1 MDFKKNSTLK
11 PDLLNS
17 LSYEKIL
24 EVLNID
30 NNEIQLNKIYNQD
43 CISFIDK
50 MIENN
55 ILVDAIITDP
65 PYNVS
70 RKNNF
75 KTIGRNGIDFGE

>member
-1 MDFKKNSTLK
+1 K